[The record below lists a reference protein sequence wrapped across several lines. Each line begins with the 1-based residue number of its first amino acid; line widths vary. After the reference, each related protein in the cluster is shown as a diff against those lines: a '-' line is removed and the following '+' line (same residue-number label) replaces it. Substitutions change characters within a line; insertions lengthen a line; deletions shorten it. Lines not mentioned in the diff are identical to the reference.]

1 MELPSSVTS
10 RYADQRGA
18 VVHTNAGTLINVDH
32 GKFILVLKKIKD
44 VIGYCVINS
53 ERYNFD
59 PESKVKIDFE
69 DQPVITNNDCSALRK
84 DKSYVN
90 CGNVG
95 LIAESDFNAK
105 IQAGLFQYVGSINLE
120 RLQTILARGQACK
133 VLKPFQKQFFD
144 PQ

>member
-1 MELPSSVTS
+1 MELPSFVTS
-10 RYADQRGA
+10 RYADRRGA

-32 GKFILVLKKIKD
+32 GKFILVLKKIKG

-53 ERYNFD
+53 ERYSFD
-59 PESKVKIDFE
+59 PESKVEIGFE
-69 DQPVITNNDCSALRK
+69 DQPVITSGDCSGLRK

-95 LIAESDFNAK
+95 LIDEFEFNAK
-105 IQAGLFQYVGSINLE
+105 IQAGVFQYVGSVNSE

-133 VLKPFQKQFFD
+133 VLKPFQRQFFD
-144 PQ
+144 P